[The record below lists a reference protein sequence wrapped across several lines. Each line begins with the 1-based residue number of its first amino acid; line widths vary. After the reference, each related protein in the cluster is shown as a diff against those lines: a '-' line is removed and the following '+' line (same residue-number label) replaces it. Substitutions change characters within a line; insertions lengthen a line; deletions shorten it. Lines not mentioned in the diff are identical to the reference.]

1 MSAHSTQPSP
11 EHFFET
17 VNAYQRTAAIKTAI
31 ELDLFTAI
39 GEGKQTA
46 QELAQRCAASERGIR
61 ILSDY
66 MVILGFLIKENG
78 RYALT
83 ADAALFLD
91 RRSPAYMGGATEFLL
106 APMQIDA
113 FENLTSAV
121 RQGGTAMP
129 EGGSVSPENPIW
141 VKFARAMAPMMAMPA
156 RAIAEMLSAGEG
168 TRPMKVLDIA
178 AGHGLFGISIAQQ
191 NPQAEV
197 FALDWPSVLEVAK
210 ENAGRAGVLERYH
223 TIEGSA
229 FEADYGEGY
238 DVVLLTNFLHHF
250 DQQTCE
256 ELLRRVH
263 AALKPDG
270 RALTLEFV
278 PNDDRVS
285 PAIPAAFS
293 MTMLGATPGGDAY
306 TYAELERMFANAGF
320 AQTEIRELPASPE
333 KLLISRK

>member
-1 MSAHSTQPSP
+1 MSAHSKQPSP

-39 GEGKQTA
+39 GEGKQTT

-83 ADAALFLD
+83 ADTALFLD
-91 RRSPAYMGGATEFLL
+91 RRSPAYLGGATEFLL
-106 APMQIDA
+106 SPMQTDA
-113 FENLTSAV
+113 FENLTTAV
-121 RQGGTAMP
+121 RRGGTAMP
-129 EGGSVSPENPIW
+129 EGGSVSPENPVW

-156 RAIAEMLSAGEG
+156 RAMAEMLSAGDG
-168 TRPMKVLDIA
+168 PRPMKVLDIA

-191 NPQAEV
+191 NSQAEV

-210 ENAGRAGVLERYH
+210 ENAGLAGVTGRYH

-250 DQQTCE
+250 DPQTCE
-256 ELLRRVH
+256 GLLRRVH
-263 AALKPDG
+263 AALKADG

-278 PNDDRVS
+278 PNDDRIS
-285 PAIPAAFS
+285 PAIPASFS

-306 TYAELERMFANAGF
+306 TFAELERMFASAGF